1 MADFQL
7 PEDRK
12 TPIDAPA
19 FIREVVE
26 GLLERGDEFPIKV
39 EGATT
44 LPYTSIAHEIHKDHW
59 VLKLQ
64 RALPPELLKGALFHF
79 VMTHGEQ
86 RFEGLIPFQGR
97 EGYLQYRY
105 GLPKQMFLA
114 DRRRHKRYPFRPREN
129 VFVTITDGHMAASG
143 PMASLSIG
151 GLGLRVDRIVELETH
166 ARLKVDTALFERGR
180 AFDVKIQDLQKAP
193 YLELRGRIAG
203 AYDLNGVVHL
213 GCEFTGLTDVA
224 QASLESALRFREIV
238 SKGAQS
244 VLPEKEAKASGRK
257 GSRGPESDSNPGE
270 PAQAEPTVSQPMH
283 LLRLKRRCVP
293 LSLLM
298 AEGPQR
304 EELRAS
310 LTREGYFRLKVG
322 ASTSSLPPADVVLA
336 PEAMA
341 TGVEGAL
348 PFEADE
354 QVGALVRR
362 LDSALGLRL

>member
-1 MADFQL
+1 MTDFQL

-12 TPIDAPA
+12 TPIETPA
-19 FIREVVE
+19 FIQEVLA
-26 GLLERGDEFPIKV
+26 GLQDRGEEFPIKV
-39 EGATT
+39 EGTAT
-44 LPYTSIAHEIHKDHW
+44 LPYTSVVHGRQKDHW
-59 VLKLQ
+59 ILKLQ

-79 VMTHGEQ
+79 VVTHGEQ

-97 EGYLQYRY
+97 EAYLQYRF

-114 DRRRHKRYPFRPREN
+114 DRRRHKRFPFRPREN
-129 VFVTITDGHMAASG
+129 VFVTLTNGHLAASG

-151 GLGLRVDRIVELETH
+151 GLGFRIDRVVELDTH

-180 AFDVKIQDLQKAP
+180 AFDVKVQDLAKAP
-193 YLELRGRIAG
+193 FLELRGRIAG

-213 GCEFTGLTDVA
+213 GLEFTGLSEVA
-224 QASLESALRFREIV
+224 QASLEAALRFREVV

-244 VLPEKEAKASGRK
+244 VLPEKEAKAPAR
-257 GSRGPESDSNPGE
+257 SRGGAPSAPEE
-270 PAQAEPTVSQPMH
+270 AEAPVPQPPSH

-298 AEGPQR
+298 AEGPAR
-304 EELRAS
+304 EELWGS
-310 LTREGYFRLKVG
+310 LRREGYFRIRL
-322 ASTSSLPPADVVLA
+322 ASDPAALPPADVVLA
-336 PEAMA
+336 PEALA

-354 QVGALVRR
+354 PVGSLVRR
-362 LDSALGLRL
+362 LDSALGLKL

>member
-1 MADFQL
+1 MPEFQL

-12 TPIDAPA
+12 TPIENSE
-19 FIREVVE
+19 FIAEVMQGLRERAE
-26 GLLERGDEFPIKV
+26 EFPIKV

-44 LPYTSIAHEIHKDHW
+44 LPYTSHVQALQKDHW

-79 VMTHGEQ
+79 VITHGEQ
-86 RFEGLIPFQGR
+86 RFEGLIPYQGR
-97 EGYLQYRY
+97 EGYLQYRF
-105 GLPKQMFLA
+105 GLPKQLFLA

-129 VFVTITDGHMAASG
+129 VFITITDGQLAASG

-151 GLGLRVDRIVELETH
+151 GLGFRVDRIVELETH

-180 AFDVKIQDLQKAP
+180 AFDVKVQELVKAP

-213 GCEFTGLTDVA
+213 GCEFTGLSEAA
-224 QASLESALRFREIV
+224 QASLEAALRFREIV

-244 VLPEKEAKASGRK
+244 VLPEKESKPKASRSSK
-257 GSRGPESDSNPGE
+257 GVGE
-270 PAQAEPTVSQPMH
+270 PEAAPSGGPPNH

-298 AEGPQR
+298 EASAER
-304 EELRAS
+304 EKLRES
-310 LTREGYFRLKVG
+310 LLREGYFRLKVA
-322 ASTSSLPPADVVLA
+322 ASAAALPAADVILA
-336 PEAMA
+336 PEALA
-341 TGVEGAL
+341 IGVEGAL
-348 PFEADE
+348 PFEPDE
-354 QVGALVRR
+354 TVGPLVRR

>member
-1 MADFQL
+1 MADIQL

-12 TPIDAPA
+12 TPIEAPA
-19 FIREVVE
+19 FIKEVVE

-44 LPYTSIAHEIHKDHW
+44 LPYTSIAQAIHKDYW

-180 AFDVKIQDLQKAP
+180 AFDVKVQDLQKAP

-213 GCEFTGLTDVA
+213 GCEFTGLTEVV
-224 QASLESALRFREIV
+224 QASLEAALRFREIV

-244 VLPEKEAKASGRK
+244 VLPEKEAKPSSRK
-257 GSRGPESDSNPGE
+257 GAQGPEADSNPGE
-270 PAQAEPTVSQPMH
+270 PESTVSQPLH

-298 AEGPQR
+298 AEGPVR

-310 LTREGYFRLKVG
+310 LMREGFFRLKVG
-322 ASTSSLPPADVVLA
+322 ASTASLPPADVVLA

-341 TGVEGAL
+341 SGVEGAL

>member
-12 TPIDAPA
+12 TPIEAPT
-19 FIREVVE
+19 FIQEVLQ
-26 GLLERGDEFPIKV
+26 GLRERGDEFPIKV

-44 LPYTSIAHEIHKDHW
+44 LPYTSIGHALHKDHW
-59 VLKLQ
+59 ILKLQ

-79 VMTHGEQ
+79 VITHGEQ

-97 EGYLQYRY
+97 EGYLQYRF

-114 DRRRHKRYPFRPREN
+114 DRRRQKRYSFRPREN
-129 VFVTITDGHMAASG
+129 VFVTITDGYMAASG

-151 GLGLRVDRIVELETH
+151 GLGFRVDRIVELETH

-180 AFDVKIQDLQKAP
+180 AFDMKVQDLQKAP

-213 GCEFTGLTDVA
+213 GCEFTGLTEAA
-224 QASLESALRFREIV
+224 QSSLEAALRFREIV

-244 VLPEKEAKASGRK
+244 VLPEKEPQKATVRK
-257 GSRGPESDSNPGE
+257 GGAGPASESEPDPGTGM
-270 PAQAEPTVSQPMH
+270 PLH

-298 AEGPQR
+298 PEGADR
-304 EELRAS
+304 DKLRLEL
-310 LTREGYFRLKVG
+310 LREGYFRLKM
-322 ASTSSLPPADVVLA
+322 ASTPASLPTADVVLA
-336 PEAMA
+336 PEALA
-341 TGVEGAL
+341 GGVEGAL

-354 QVGALVRR
+354 QVGSLVRR
-362 LDSALGLRL
+362 LDSALGLKL

>member
-1 MADFQL
+1 MAEFHL

-12 TPIDAPA
+12 TPIEAPT
-19 FIREVVE
+19 FILEVLE
-26 GLLERGDEFPIKV
+26 GLRNRGDEFPIKV

-44 LPYTSIAHEIHKDHW
+44 LPYTSIAHGLHKDHW

-79 VMTHGEQ
+79 VITHGEQ
-86 RFEGLIPFQGR
+86 RFEGLVPFQGR
-97 EGYLQYRY
+97 EGYLQYRF

-114 DRRRHKRYPFRPREN
+114 DRRRQKRYSFRPREN

-151 GLGLRVDRIVELETH
+151 GLGFRVDRIVELETH

-180 AFDVKIQDLQKAP
+180 AFDMKIQELQKAP

-213 GCEFTGLTDVA
+213 GCEFTGLTETA
-224 QASLESALRFREIV
+224 QSSLEAALRFREIV

-244 VLPEKEAKASGRK
+244 VLPEKEPQKAVVRK
-257 GSRGPESDSNPGE
+257 GGSGPESESEPDPGAGL
-270 PAQAEPTVSQPMH
+270 PLH

-298 AEGPQR
+298 PEGADR
-304 EELRAS
+304 DKLRLEL
-310 LTREGYFRLKVG
+310 LREGYFRLKM
-322 ASTSSLPPADVVLA
+322 APTAASLPPAEVVLA
-336 PEAMA
+336 PEALA
-341 TGVEGAL
+341 SGVEGAL

-354 QVGALVRR
+354 PVGALVRR
-362 LDSALGLRL
+362 LDSALGLKL